1 MDRNLLLTFAILLSA
16 IALLLSERLR
26 SDLVAL
32 LVVVALGLS
41 GVLTP
46 QEAFSG
52 FSRSAVVTILAIFIL
67 TEGLRRSGVTD
78 QVGGFLLRLGGKEEG
93 RLVAVVMLAGAFF
106 SLFMNNIA
114 AASVLLPAVT
124 GVARKAQTGL
134 SRLLLPLALGTI
146 LGGMATLLTTTNIVV
161 SSLLREQ
168 EIPGYGLL
176 DFLPLGLPI
185 VAIGVAYM
193 VLWGRHLLPT
203 QLLPERDSALSR
215 QSDLVEVY
223 RLGERLFRAR
233 VPAGSYLIGRPL
245 AQSTFRER
253 YNLAVVALERG
264 GKVLLSPSPDTLFQ
278 EGDIVL
284 LEGKVEE
291 FRRQDVPPYLEILP
305 PRPWREEDLESPEVA
320 VVEAV
325 LAPRSTLIGQTLRS
339 AHFREKYGMSVLAIW
354 RAGRPIRTSLG
365 DLPLQFGDALLL
377 QGPRRNLPLL
387 RGEPDLV
394 LLGEE
399 EEAVPLRR
407 PVPALAIMVATLV
420 LVALFPSLI
429 GELMLGG
436 ALLMVLVGILTMD
449 QAYRSIEWKSV
460 FLIAGMLPLG
470 TAMTKTGAASLL
482 AGHIVAWLGP
492 AGSWALLA
500 GFFFLG
506 TLLTQVMNGPAV
518 ASVVAPMAIR
528 AALAIGAN
536 PRSLAMAVALSTSM
550 AFLTPLGHPVNV
562 LVMGLAGYRF
572 RDYLRV
578 GLPLTLL
585 LSALILLLLP
595 VLWPL

>member
-1 MDRNLLLTFAILLSA
+1 MDRNLLLTFAILLAA
-16 IALLLSERLR
+16 IVLLLSDRLR

-52 FSRSAVVTILAIFIL
+52 FSRSAVITILAIFIL

-124 GVARKAQTGL
+124 GVARKARLSL

-168 EIPGYGLL
+168 RIPGYGLL
-176 DFLPLGLPI
+176 DFFPLGLPI
-185 VAIGVAYM
+185 VAVGVAYM
-193 VLWGRHLLPT
+193 VLWGRHLLPA
-203 QLLPERDSALSR
+203 QLLPERDAALSR

-245 AQSTFRER
+245 ARSTFRER

-284 LEGKVEE
+284 LEGKEEE
-291 FRRQDVPPYLEILP
+291 FRQRDVPPYLEILP

-339 AHFREKYGMSVLAIW
+339 VHFREKYGMNVLAIW

-377 QGPRRNLPLL
+377 QGPRRSLSLL
-387 RGEPDLV
+387 RGELDLV

-399 EEAVPLRR
+399 EGAVPLRR
-407 PVPALAIMVATLV
+407 SRPALAIMVATLV

-429 GELMLGG
+429 GEFMLGG
-436 ALLMVLVGILTMD
+436 ALLMVLGGILTMD

-470 TAMTKTGAASLL
+470 TAMTKTGAASFL

-492 AGSWALLA
+492 AGPWALLA
-500 GFFFLG
+500 GFFLLG

-518 ASVVAPMAIR
+518 ASVVAPMAIQ

-562 LVMGLAGYRF
+562 LVMGPAGYRF
-572 RDYLRV
+572 RDYLRM
-578 GLPLTLL
+578 GLPLTFP

>member
-1 MDRNLLLTFAILLSA
+1 MDRNLLLTLIILFLA
-16 IALLLSERLR
+16 VALLLSDRLR

-32 LVVVALGLS
+32 LVVVALGFS

-78 QVGGFLLRLGGKEEG
+78 QVGSFLLRLGGKEEG
-93 RLVAVVMLAGAFF
+93 RLVAIVMTAGAFF

-114 AASVLLPAVT
+114 AASMLLPAVT
-124 GVARKAQTGL
+124 GAARKARLSL

-168 EIPGYGLL
+168 GFQGYGLL
-176 DFLPLGLPI
+176 DFAPLGLPI
-185 VAIGVAYM
+185 VVVGVAYT
-193 VLWGRHLLPT
+193 VFWGRHRLPV
-203 QLLPERDSALSR
+203 QLLPDRDAAVSR
-215 QSDLVEVY
+215 RSDLVEIY

-233 VPAGSYLIGRPL
+233 VPAGSYLVGRPL

-253 YNLAVVALERG
+253 YNLTVVALERG
-264 GKVLLSPSPDTLFQ
+264 GKVLPSPPPDTLFQ
-278 EGDIVL
+278 EGDVVL
-284 LEGKVEE
+284 LEGKQEE
-291 FRRQDVPPYLEILP
+291 FRRRDVPPYLEILP
-305 PRPWREEDLESPEVA
+305 PRLWCEEDLESPEVA

-325 LAPRSTLIGQTLRS
+325 LAPRSTLIGQTLRTS
-339 AHFREKYGMSVLAIW
+339 HFREKYGMNVLAIW
-354 RAGRPIRTSLG
+354 RAGRPIRTSLS
-365 DLPLQFGDALLL
+365 DLLLQFGDALLL
-377 QGPRRNLPLL
+377 QGPRRSLPLL

-399 EEAVPLRR
+399 EEVGPLRKGR
-407 PVPALAIMVATLV
+407 PALAIMAATLV
-420 LVALFPSLI
+420 LVAFFPFLV
-429 GELMLGG
+429 GEVMLGG
-436 ALLMVLVGILTMD
+436 ALLMVLSGILTMD

-470 TAMTKTGAASLL
+470 TAMTQTGAASFL
-482 AGHIVAWLGP
+482 AEHIVDVLEP
-492 AGSWALLA
+492 AGPWTLLA

-506 TLLTQVMNGPAV
+506 TLLTQVMNGAVV
-518 ASVVAPMAIR
+518 ASVVAPMAIQT
-528 AALAIGAN
+528 ALAIGAD

-550 AFLTPLGHPVNV
+550 AFLTPLGHPVNI
-562 LVMGLAGYRF
+562 LVMGPAGYRF

-595 VLWPL
+595 VIWPL

>member
-1 MDRNLLLTFAILLSA
+1 MDRNLLLTFVILLVA
-16 IALLLSERLR
+16 FVLLLSDRLR

-52 FSRSAVVTILAIFIL
+52 FSRSAVVTILAVFIL
-67 TEGLRRSGVTD
+67 TEGLRRGGITD
-78 QVGGFLLRLGGKEEG
+78 RVGSFLLRLGGKEEG

-124 GVARKAQTGL
+124 GAARKARLSL

-146 LGGMATLLTTTNIVV
+146 LGGMSTLLTTTNIVV

-168 EIPGYGLL
+168 GIPGYGLL
-176 DFLPLGLPI
+176 DFAPLGLPI
-185 VAIGVAYM
+185 VAVGVAYM
-193 VLWGRHLLPT
+193 VLWGRHRLPA
-203 QLLPERDSALSR
+203 QLLSERGAAISR
-215 QSDLVEVY
+215 RDDLVEIY

-253 YNLAVVALERG
+253 YGLTVVALEREG
-264 GKVLLSPSPDTLFQ
+264 QVLLSPSPDTLFQ

-284 LEGKVEE
+284 LEGRLEE
-291 FRRQDVPPYLEILP
+291 FRRRDTPPYLEILP
-305 PRPWREEDLESPEVA
+305 PRPWCEEDLESPEVA

-339 AHFREKYGMSVLAIW
+339 AHFREKYGMNVLAIW
-354 RAGRPIRTSLG
+354 RAGRPIRTSLS
-365 DLPLQFGDALLL
+365 DLPLRFGDALLL

-399 EEAVPLRR
+399 EEAVPPRR
-407 PVPALAIMVATLV
+407 GWLALAIMATTLV
-420 LVALFPSLI
+420 LVAFFPSLV

-436 ALLMVLVGILTMD
+436 ALLMVLSGILTMD
-449 QAYRSIEWKSV
+449 QAYRAVEWKSI

-482 AGHIVAWLGP
+482 AGHIVALLGP
-492 AGSWALLA
+492 AGPWALLT
-500 GFFFLG
+500 GFFLLG
-506 TLLTQVMNGPAV
+506 TLLTQVMNGAAV
-518 ASVVAPMAIR
+518 ASVVAPMAIQT
-528 AALAIGAN
+528 ALTMGGN

-562 LVMGLAGYRF
+562 LVMGPAGYRF

-578 GLPLTLL
+578 GLPLTFFLT
-585 LSALILLLLP
+585 ALILLLLP

>member
-1 MDRNLLLTFAILLSA
+1 MDRNLLLTLLILL
-16 IALLLSERLR
+16 IAVVLFLSDRLR

-78 QVGGFLLRLGGKEEG
+78 QVGSFLLRLGGKKEG
-93 RLVAVVMLAGAFF
+93 RVVAVVMLAGAFF

-124 GVARKAQTGL
+124 GAARKARLSL

-168 EIPGYGLL
+168 GISGYGLL
-176 DFLPLGLPI
+176 DFAPLGLPI
-185 VAIGVAYM
+185 VAVGVAYM
-193 VLWGRHLLPT
+193 VLWGRHLLPA
-203 QLLPERDSALSR
+203 QLLPERDTAISQR
-215 QSDLVEVY
+215 GDLVEIY

-253 YNLAVVALERG
+253 YNLTVVALERE
-264 GKVLLSPSPDTLFQ
+264 GKVLPSPPPDTLFQ
-278 EGDIVL
+278 EGDVVL
-284 LEGKVEE
+284 LEGKLEE
-291 FRRQDVPPYLEILP
+291 FRRRDVPPYLEILP
-305 PRPWREEDLESPEVA
+305 PRLWCEEDLESPEVA

-339 AHFREKYGMSVLAIW
+339 AHFREKYGMNVLAIW
-354 RAGRPIRTSLG
+354 RAGRPIRTSLS

-387 RGEPDLV
+387 RGETDLV
-394 LLGEE
+394 LLGKEE
-399 EEAVPLRR
+399 EVVPLRKAR
-407 PVPALAIMVATLV
+407 MALAIMAATLV

-436 ALLMVLVGILTMD
+436 ALLMVLGGVLTMD
-449 QAYRSIEWKSV
+449 QAYRAVEWKSV

-470 TAMTKTGAASLL
+470 MAMTKTGAASLL
-482 AGHIVAWLGP
+482 AEHLVALLGP
-492 AGSWALLA
+492 AGPWALLA
-500 GFFFLG
+500 GFFLLG

-518 ASVVAPMAIR
+518 ASVVAPMAIQT
-528 AALAIGAN
+528 ALTIGAD

-562 LVMGLAGYRF
+562 LVMGPAGYRF

-585 LSALILLLLP
+585 LTVLILSLLP
-595 VLWPL
+595 VIWPL